1 MPLPVRPRLAAL
13 SARLRA
19 RFGQRATALILTF
32 LVEGLVVLALLTL
45 GPSAVERRKEVDIS
59 VFQMDAIPA
68 DEPSQEPQQEEAAPE
83 KAPEFASAPEETQ
96 PVPEAPQPETPA
108 PAQPA
113 IIPVPS
119 EQMARFDLGR
129 MPSARPAPPRPQAMG
144 PADTSGARDTPLVDG
159 RGPNGEPLYAA
170 SWYREPYDEELRGYL
185 STARGPGWGMIAC
198 RTVADY
204 RVDSCVPVAEY
215 PEGSNI
221 NRAVLAAAWQFRVR
235 PPRVGGKLM
244 VGEWVRIRID
254 YEFRRQ

>member
-1 MPLPVRPRLAAL
+1 M
-13 SARLRA
+13 RA
-19 RFGQRATALILTF
+19 RFGTRATALILTL

-45 GPSAVERRKEVDIS
+45 GPSSVEPRKEVDVS
-59 VFQMDAIPA
+59 VFQLDAIPA
-68 DEPSQEPQQEEAAPE
+68 EEPSEEPQQEEATPE
-83 KAPEFASAPEETQ
+83 QAPEFASAPEETTT
-96 PVPEAPQPETPA
+96 PVPDTPQPPTPS
-108 PAQPA
+108 PTPPA
-113 IIPVPS
+113 ILPVPS

-129 MPSARPAPPRPQAMG
+129 MPSARPTPPRPQAMG

-198 RTVADY
+198 RTVSDY